1 MKRDIAT
8 WSRWLHIYLSM
19 FSFLVILFF
28 AITGITLNH
37 PEKFS
42 GQQVVTKQSGKLDS
56 AWVASENAI
65 QSSKLEIVEFLR
77 STHGI
82 KAAISDF
89 LIEEDQCTISFKGP
103 GYAADVFIDRASG
116 DYQLITTASGLVAV
130 MNDLHKGRDTS
141 EGWKWVIDLSA
152 VFVILVSLTG
162 FVMIFFLKKRR
173 VAGILLWLIGTLLF
187 ALSYWLL

>member
-42 GQQVVTKQSGKLDS
+42 GQQVVTKLSGKLDS

-116 DYQLITTASGLVAV
+116 DYQLITTASGLVAM

>member
-42 GQQVVTKQSGKLDS
+42 SQQVVTKQDGKVDTT
-56 AWVASENAI
+56 WVASESSI
-65 QSSKLEIVEFLR
+65 QSSKLEIVEFFR
-77 STHGI
+77 NTYGI

-89 LIEEDQCTISFKGP
+89 RVEEDLCTISFKGP
-103 GYAADVFIDRASG
+103 GYAADVFIDRPSG
-116 DYQLITTASGLVAV
+116 DYQLVTTASGLVAV

-162 FVMIFFLKKRR
+162 FVMIFFLKKKR
-173 VAGILLWLIGTLLF
+173 VPGILLWLIGTLLF